1 MHCWADDQL
10 KNQNL
15 NAMKKGFL
23 LSLLSL
29 FSLVASSQVLTPSTS
44 SKATV
49 EQQVGLTQ
57 VEIDYSRPNMRGR
70 LIYGDLVPY
79 GKLWRTGANMNTIV
93 RFDND
98 VTIDGKALA
107 KGSYALYTIPK
118 VSQWEVIFYKDTNN
132 WGLPEQWDES
142 LVALSTSAKVIP
154 TERRAETFTIAVN
167 NVNSDYA
174 DLDLRWENT
183 LVSVRFYVPTDEL
196 AMASI
201 EETFAGPKVVDYYAA
216 AEYYF
221 LSDKDPNQALVW
233 IQQAIEKSAPSV
245 PYYFVRLKSQILAK
259 LGDFPEAIQTAKQAL
274 ELSKAANNVD
284 YIKINQDAIK
294 QWSSELK

>member
-1 MHCWADDQL
+1 
-10 KNQNL
+10 
-15 NAMKKGFL
+15 MKKGIL
-23 LSLLSL
+23 LSILSF
-29 FSLVASSQVLTPSTS
+29 FSLTALAQVHTPSTS
-44 SKATV
+44 SKANI

-57 VEIDYSRPNMRGR
+57 VDIEYSRPNMRGR

-79 GKLWRTGANMNTIV
+79 GKLWRTGANMNTIIT
-93 RFDND
+93 FDND
-98 VTIDGKALA
+98 VTIDGKHLA
-107 KGSYALYTIPK
+107 KGDYALYTIPK

-132 WGLPEQWDES
+132 WGLPERWDDE

-174 DLDLRWENT
+174 DLDIRWENT
-183 LVSVRFYVPTDEL
+183 LVSVRFYVPTDQL

-221 LSDKDPNQALVW
+221 LSDKDSEQALIW
-233 IQQAIEKSAPSV
+233 IQQAIEKSEPKV

-259 LGDFPEAIQTAKQAL
+259 TGDFQGAIQTAQDAL
-274 ELSKAANNVD
+274 ELAKGANNTD